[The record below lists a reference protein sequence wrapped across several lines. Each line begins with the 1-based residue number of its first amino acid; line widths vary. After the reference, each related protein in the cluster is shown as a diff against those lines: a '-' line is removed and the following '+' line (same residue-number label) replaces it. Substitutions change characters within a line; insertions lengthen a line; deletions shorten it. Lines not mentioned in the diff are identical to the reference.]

1 MADIIRCQPF
11 FLFTIASLLHL
22 FSATVKKD
30 AYHLQNLYLYLY
42 ILYIIYINIKL
53 TFGLG
58 DGCFLTVALNKCSRI
73 DHPFSK
79 RAFLRA
85 FFAIKFGSAL
95 NFLYLCIVNEK
106 RRICGLTG

>member
-53 TFGLG
+53 TFGFG

-79 RAFLRA
+79 RA